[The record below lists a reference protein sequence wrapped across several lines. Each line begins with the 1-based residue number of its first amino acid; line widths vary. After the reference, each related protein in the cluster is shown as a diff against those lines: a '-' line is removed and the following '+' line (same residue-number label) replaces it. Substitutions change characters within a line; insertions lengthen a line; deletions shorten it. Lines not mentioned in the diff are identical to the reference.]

1 MKSNVKMPSIYQLK
15 PAFQNLLRP
24 TVKWLYQ
31 IGITA
36 NQVTLLTMFI
46 SIGLA
51 LFLYIYFLSHS
62 PNWILLSLPL
72 WMLIRMAFNAVD
84 GMLAREYNQQSKLGA
99 FYNELCD
106 VISDTALYLCFIA
119 FGFVQAEIL
128 LLIAFLAILTE
139 YAGVMAPLIG
149 AERRYDG
156 PMGKSDRAFGF
167 SLLAVII
174 AVFPLFSSNIMYLN
188 YFCHG
193 LLILIGILLCLTLY
207 NRIKNSISDNA
218 TADLPNNL
226 NNK

>member
-1 MKSNVKMPSIYQLK
+1 MPSIYQLK

-24 TVKWLYQ
+24 AVKWLYR
-31 IGITA
+31 IGVTA
-36 NQVTLLTMFI
+36 NQVTLMTMFL
-46 SIGLA
+46 SMGLA
-51 LFLYIYFLSHS
+51 LFLYLYFLSH
-62 PNWILLSLPL
+62 PPHWMLLLLPL

-84 GMLAREYNQQSKLGA
+84 GMLAREFHQQSKLGA

-119 FGFVQAEIL
+119 FGFIQNELL
-128 LLIAFLAILTE
+128 LLISFLAILTE

-156 PMGKSDRAFGF
+156 PMGKSDRAFWF

-174 AVFPLFSSNIMYLN
+174 LIFPLFSSQMIYLSYLCN
-188 YFCHG
+188 GF
-193 LLILIGILLCLTLY
+193 LVFMGILLGLTLY
-207 NRIKNSISDNA
+207 NRIKKSLTHQRD
-218 TADLPNNL
+218 TDFPNNL